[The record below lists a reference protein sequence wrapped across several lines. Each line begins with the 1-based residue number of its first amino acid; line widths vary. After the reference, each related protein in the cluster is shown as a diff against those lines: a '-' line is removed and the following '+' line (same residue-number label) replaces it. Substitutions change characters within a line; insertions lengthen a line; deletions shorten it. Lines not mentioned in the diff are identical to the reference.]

1 MYTIFFILIFM
12 AQIFLKFQFVSY
24 LADQVDRHLPYI
36 SDVIRLIFHKNKPS
50 LSRQIY
56 SLSFL
61 GFHIS
66 LIGGFSALWVGKKT
80 LLLTYIFAGALFK
93 KNIHTARLIQELELI
108 LAKIEDNNKKLSE
121 LIVELKTSSQLQID
135 TLIKT
140 NEDLKGEVKALE
152 ELIKATHLTVENLQ
166 KLKLEEKESYEK
178 LCKINEKLAVV
189 RELFEKERLELRKEV
204 SRLSLEITRLT
215 DVA

>member
-1 MYTIFFILIFM
+1 MS
-12 AQIFLKFQFVSY
+12 QIFLKFQFLSS
-24 LADQVDRHLPYI
+24 LADQIDRHTPYI
-36 SDVIRLIFHKNKPS
+36 SDLFKVLFHKNKPS

-56 SLSFL
+56 SLSVL
-61 GFHIS
+61 GFHVSIV
-66 LIGGFSALWVGKKT
+66 GVFSAFWIGKKA
-80 LLLTYIFAGALFK
+80 LVLTYIFAGALFK

-135 TLIKT
+135 TLVKT
-140 NEDLKGEVKALE
+140 NDELKGEVHALE
-152 ELIKATHLTVENLQ
+152 ELIKTTHLTVENLQ